1 MGVIKKGILGGFQNK
16 VGPVVGSTWKG
27 IDVIKAKPTSV
38 ANPNTLAQQEQRNAM
53 KAINVFLRS
62 FGLDNVKKLN
72 NAMSVRMSGYNRCVK
87 KVHNFKPGNELSGHV
102 KCVASGP
109 YPVPAF
115 DHGVAFERD
124 AIAKTVTVGF
134 GHAFSGD
141 PQPDGTEL
149 MVTVMDSS
157 GTICTPAVYGTADS
171 DEATI
176 DTSKFASQAGVL
188 IGYCFVSADGM
199 STSDVV
205 TCTA

>member
-38 ANPNTLAQQEQRNAM
+38 ANPNSPKQQEQRNAM

-72 NAMSVRMSGYNRCVK
+72 NPQAVRMSGYNRCVK
-87 KVHNFKPGNELSGHV
+87 KVFLFKPGNELSGHV

-109 YPVPAF
+109 YPVPTFDRSVAF
-115 DHGVAFERD
+115 DRNSVD
-124 AIAKTVTVGF
+124 KTVIIDF
-134 GHAFSGD
+134 GPAFIMD
-141 PQPDGTEL
+141 PQPAGTEL
-149 MVTVMDSS
+149 MVTVMDST
-157 GTICTPAVYGTADS
+157 GTMCTSAIYGTAES
-171 DEATI
+171 DATTI
-176 DTSKFASQAGVL
+176 DTTKFASQVGIV
-188 IGYCFVSADGM
+188 IGYCYIAADGM

-205 TCTA
+205 TYTV